1 MLMRLIFYTAKCVAG
16 VTFSLYR
23 RAEFEIQ
30 LAIPPAQCACGME
43 NRMNRVLVVSNID
56 RVDEHKEIALK
67 YNVGFEYNDFYVPD
81 IINDDEKVREIIDRY
96 KAAGVPGY
104 CTLHGAFYD
113 VTVFSEDKNI
123 RDISY
128 KKMEQSMEIA
138 KEIGARGVIFHTN
151 VNPYLVSEAYD
162 KRVVEIT
169 VNVLE
174 RLLEKYSN
182 IEIYLENMFDSNP
195 HILAE
200 ISKHLTKYNNYG
212 VCFDYAH
219 ASIYGND
226 IDEWIETLRP
236 YVKHIHINDND
247 LKHDLHLALGDGELD
262 WNKFLDYY
270 DKYFSECSVLIET
283 TLPENQI
290 KSLEFL
296 KKIEAI
302 RLESDKL
309 ENVLSQQ
316 IELSADKKVKV
327 SKDNKDNKSDVR
339 ELAAEELLERIFYYM
354 TKLVE
359 IKEFSGTVDL
369 LTDLGSTIVN
379 SDRAS
384 FWFWDT
390 DSKQY
395 WTLSA
400 QGNGRITIPEGT
412 GIVGKAITENRTILC
427 NDAYSQPYFNGNV
440 DKETGYLTRST
451 LCMPITNVDNE
462 VIGAFQVINKI
473 DENGNAGEFDERDI
487 NRLSIAVAFCEKS
500 LESHLLHNV
509 ALRDRLTGL
518 KNRYSFYEYY
528 NKKVLPNVNDVKFS
542 FIMCDIDFFKKVN
555 DTYGHNAGDEILRSV
570 SKLFKNSVD
579 KEDEIVRW
587 GGEEFIFILKNKDIS
602 DAKEFA
608 EELRSQIEKS
618 DFLVEDKIL
627 NVTMSFGVSEL
638 DAQNN
643 IEDNIKVVDGRLYKA
658 KRDGRNRV
666 IDGD

>member
-1 MLMRLIFYTAKCVAG
+1 
-16 VTFSLYR
+16 
-23 RAEFEIQ
+23 
-30 LAIPPAQCACGME
+30 
-43 NRMNRVLVVSNID
+43 MNRVLVVSNID

-96 KAAGVPGY
+96 KEAGVPEY

-138 KEIGARGVIFHTN
+138 KEIGARGVVFHTN
-151 VNPYLVSEAYD
+151 VNPYLVSVTYD
-162 KRVVEIT
+162 KRVVEFT

-174 RLLEKYSN
+174 KLLEKYSD

-226 IDEWIETLRP
+226 IDDWIETLRP

-270 DKYFSECSVLIET
+270 NKYFSECSVLIET

-296 KKIEAI
+296 KKIEAN
-302 RLESDKL
+302 RLESEKL
-309 ENVLSQQ
+309 ENAGAEPDKSENIEVESEKLESAETVTGKLENAGSQQ
-316 IELSADKKVKV
+316 IELSADNKAKV

-390 DSKQY
+390 NSKQY

-427 NDAYSQPYFNGNV
+427 NDTYSQPYFNGNV

-570 SKLFKNSVD
+570 SKLFKDSVD

-602 DAKEFA
+602 DAKAFA

-638 DAQNN
+638 NAQNN

>member
-1 MLMRLIFYTAKCVAG
+1 
-16 VTFSLYR
+16 
-23 RAEFEIQ
+23 
-30 LAIPPAQCACGME
+30 
-43 NRMNRVLVVSNID
+43 MNRILVVSNID
-56 RVDEHKEIALK
+56 RVYEHKEIASK
-67 YNVGFEYNDFYVPD
+67 YNAGFEYNDFYAPD
-81 IINDDEKVREIIDRY
+81 IINDEEKVHEIIERY
-96 KAAGVPGY
+96 KEAGVPKY

-113 VTVFSEDKNI
+113 IAVFSEDKEI

-128 KKMEQSMEIA
+128 RKMVQSMDIA
-138 KEIGARGVIFHTN
+138 KEIGARGVVFHTN
-151 VNPYLVSEAYD
+151 VNPYLVSETYE

-169 VNVLE
+169 VKVLE
-174 RLLEKYSN
+174 KLLDKYSD
-182 IEIYLENMFDSNP
+182 IDIYLENMFDCNP

-200 ISKHLTKYNNYG
+200 ISKKLSKYDNYG

-219 ASIYGND
+219 ASIYGNNME
-226 IDEWIETLRP
+226 EWIEALSP

-247 LKHDLHLALGDGELD
+247 LTQDLHLTLGDGKLD
-262 WNKFLDYY
+262 WDKFLEYY
-270 DKYFSECSVLIET
+270 NVYFSDCSVLIET

-296 KKIEAI
+296 EE
-302 RLESDKL
+302 LESERYKAAFAHNVTNNEIEIDKY
-309 ENVLSQQ
+309 
-316 IELSADKKVKV
+316 
-327 SKDNKDNKSDVR
+327 NKISDVKA
-339 ELAAEELLERIFYYM
+339 LAAEELLERIFYYM

-359 IKEFSGTVDL
+359 IKEFSETVDL

-390 DSKQY
+390 SSKQY

-412 GIVGKAITENRTILC
+412 GIVGRTITENRTILC

-451 LCMPITNVDNE
+451 LCMPITDVDNE

-473 DENGNAGEFDERDI
+473 DENGNAGVFDERDI
-487 NRLSIAVAFCEKS
+487 NRLSIVVAFCEKS

-528 NKKVLPNVNDVKFS
+528 NKKVLPNVYDVKFS

-602 DAKEFA
+602 AAKAFA

-618 DFLVEDKIL
+618 DFMVEDKIL
-627 NVTMSFGVSEL
+627 NITMSFGVSEL
-638 DAQNN
+638 NAQNN